1 MPAQFYGT
9 FIIGFPRLRRC
20 DMTKR
25 LGTADAADLWF
36 TMLERQR
43 RPDSAQGVSMKLL
56 RVAARRSIR
65 TSVAGRN
72 ATPEGSSISAV
83 LGNDPA
89 DIAAAVESGAVGR
102 FPATNK
108 G

>member
-1 MPAQFYGT
+1 MPAQLYGT
-9 FIIGFPRLRRC
+9 FIIGFPRVRRC

-25 LGTADAADLWF
+25 LGTADAADLSF

-43 RPDSAQGVSMKLL
+43 LPDSEQGVCMKLL
-56 RVAARRSIR
+56 HVAARRSIR
-65 TSVAGRN
+65 TSVAGGI

-83 LGNDPA
+83 LENDPA

-102 FPATNK
+102 FPATNR